1 MARPMTADEI
11 SAFLAKR
18 PNLVFLDVDPAR
30 AKLGP
35 RSQNRAFRM
44 DVRQS
49 RWSAERV
56 VSFQIKAER
65 TQCIARKKEQL
76 DALHGTDR
84 TAAIRALHKGI
95 RLKRAQETAD
105 EQQRAKR
112 ARQQAIELRP
122 RPQSQAALEEMR
134 GLAHLAGLANLGRL
148 GLRYD
153 CLDHRGRWR
162 GWSVAVPPA
171 RLDLHLG
178 GRPEKKCGVVWT
190 SVSVSKRFP

>member
-1 MARPMTADEI
+1 MAMARPMTADEI

-18 PNLVFLDVDPAR
+18 PNLVFLDVDPAK
-30 AKLGP
+30 ATLGP

-84 TAAIRALHKGI
+84 TAAIRALHKCI
-95 RLKRAQETAD
+95 RLKRAQEAAD

-134 GLAHLAGLANLGRL
+134 ERAQANSMRI
-148 GLRYD
+148 
-153 CLDHRGRWR
+153 
-162 GWSVAVPPA
+162 
-171 RLDLHLG
+171 HLG
-178 GRPEKKCGVVWT
+178 NRILPYMEKKRMALLFMSLAAWKYHVQYD
-190 SVSVSKRFP
+190 SFARRALASLME